1 MQPVC
6 CIMKEC
12 ASESDNTSR
21 LGGKGRRDHG
31 GHARSSRSA
40 RCHAHTAV
48 VAALFYFRAEY
59 DTASFVLSSLGRAR
73 VCVRGVVAL
82 SCFTG
87 EQVFEGI
94 AGELDSKLAAAA
106 ATSVRGGGEG
116 GNVVEE
122 ATVPIEG
129 MKPGTSGLRKK
140 VSYGGGHALTVV
152 QVFVFWWRLVFFFF
166 ADFTRAWIRIACS
179 LQDVCVS
186 DLFAKLRFLPAACA
200 KVFACRRRAS
210 AWLRDATLVM

>member
-1 MQPVC
+1 MATPVPLGLP
-6 CIMKEC
+6 
-12 ASESDNTSR
+12 DNATYVN
-21 LGGKGRRDHG
+21 RRG
-31 GHARSSRSA
+31 CRSF
-40 RCHAHTAV
+40 
-48 VAALFYFRAEY
+48 LFSCRVRY
-59 DTASFVLSSLGRAR
+59 SIICSCPLGRAR

-82 SCFTG
+82 SCFAG

-152 QVFVFWWRLVFFFF
+152 QVFVFWWRL
-166 ADFTRAWIRIACS
+166 
-179 LQDVCVS
+179 
-186 DLFAKLRFLPAACA
+186 LPGFHEGVDTHRLLAARCLY
-200 KVFACRRRAS
+200 F
-210 AWLRDATLVM
+210 